1 MIDWAAMVADS
12 ALNLPKDE
20 AKGPCSDSTGRNKP
34 EKPEK
39 VGTAETRAPL
49 GFSGSVPT
57 VPTVPT
63 SFERSRVREDEKHNP
78 SSFKRP
84 AGGGLGEALAPQK
97 NDAGEVD
104 KPGCSSCEFIKR
116 PGLSD
121 GLCGGGRDDLPPAFT
136 TGHPLRLLPSDG
148 GASCPRW
155 ALHWSF
161 SRVLPG

>member
-34 EKPEK
+34 QKSEK

-49 GFSGSVPT
+49 GFPGSVPT

-63 SFERSRVREDEKHNP
+63 VFEWSRVSEDEKHNP
-78 SSFKRP
+78 SSFIEP
-84 AGGGLGEALAPQK
+84 AGGGRGEALAPQK
-97 NDAGEVD
+97 YDAD
-104 KPGCSSCEFIKR
+104 KDGKQGCSSCEFIKR
-116 PGLSD
+116 PGLSG
-121 GLCGGGRDDLPPAFT
+121 GLCGGGRDDLPAAFT
-136 TGHPLRLLPSDG
+136 PGHPLRLLPSDG

>member
-1 MIDWAAMVADS
+1 MIDWASLVADS
-12 ALNLPKDE
+12 APEQAENPGF
-20 AKGPCSDSTGRNKP
+20 GPLFP
-34 EKPEK
+34 QK
-39 VGTAETRAPL
+39 VGTD
-49 GFSGSVPT
+49 SGGVGTKIPSQTIEQEQLFESVPT

-63 SFERSRVREDEKHNP
+63 VFERARVREDEKHNP
-78 SSFKRP
+78 SSFKSP
-84 AGGGLGEALAPQK
+84 AGDGRGEALAPQK
-97 NDAGEVD
+97 NDADKDE